1 MLTMEEGCEVDGE
14 IVAVRLLMSLS
25 STLIQEMT
33 VPMRG
38 W

>member
-1 MLTMEEGCEVDGE
+1 MLTMEEGCEVDDG
-14 IVAVRLLMSLS
+14 IVAVRLLMSFS